1 MIKFFRKIR
10 YNLMGQNKTGKYL
23 KYAIGEILLVVIG
36 ILIAIQV
43 NNWNEER
50 KTDKQFKVII
60 NRLYTSIKVDL
71 DILYYYQNSIKDQIV
86 MIDEI
91 LENSDNI
98 ESQLLINM
106 LYYIETDPNSYSS
119 ETSFHLSNLKFD
131 PNNKIHNNI
140 AKRIA
145 TFVNNEW
152 WNEYLSSS
160 NKAREN
166 LIEPILKDSDITFVP
181 TSFGFGPSGENPI
194 YMHIFSKKDI
204 EDVRSLIY
212 TRKFQ
217 NALNTLKL
225 NKTYLSN
232 SLINL
237 FEDRESILSDIKKYY
252 PQVQL
257 LYENIGIVG
266 NALETGWFKSVP
278 MTLIDEKEAVW
289 ETRIHLSN
297 GRFKFRANDSW
308 QQNWGKNSYSPGSLQ
323 MNGKDIQVEEGF
335 YHIRIN
341 LSNNDYFVKRLKNSN
356 DD

>member
-1 MIKFFRKIR
+1 MR
-10 YNLMGQNKTGKYL
+10 Y
-23 KYAIGEILLVVIG
+23 AFGEIFLVVIG
-36 ILIAIQV
+36 ILIALQI
-43 NNWNEER
+43 NNWNEKR
-50 KTDKQFKVII
+50 KIEKQFKVTLD
-60 NRLYTSIKVDL
+60 RLYTSIKVDL
-71 DILYYYQNSIKDQIV
+71 DILYYYQNSYKDQLA

-91 LENSDNI
+91 LENSDNT

-119 ETSFHLSNLKFD
+119 ETSFHLSNLRFD

-181 TSFGFGPSGENPI
+181 TSFGFGPSGEDPR
-194 YMHIFSKKDI
+194 YTHIFSKKDI

-212 TRKFQ
+212 SRKFQ

-225 NKTYLSN
+225 NKTNLSGR
-232 SLINL
+232 LITL
-237 FEDRESILSDIKKYY
+237 CEDRESILSDIKKYY

-257 LYENIGIVG
+257 LFENIGIVG
-266 NALETGWFKSVP
+266 NALESGWFKSVP
-278 MTLIDEKEAVW
+278 MALIDEKEGVW
-289 ETRIHLSN
+289 EIKIHLSK

-308 QQNWGKNSYSPGSLQ
+308 SQNWGENSYSPGSLL

-341 LSNNDYFVKRLKNSN
+341 LSDNDYFVKRL
-356 DD
+356 